1 MNIVFFGSDSFGI
14 PALERLNS
22 ISNLL
27 IITEHDKPAGRG
39 RKIFPLPPKIY
50 ALKNNINFLET
61 NNCNEDTI
69 IEKINNF
76 KPDFFVVASFGQLLK
91 EVILSLPKYL
101 PLNIH
106 PSLLPKYRGA
116 APIRR
121 AIMNGENETGIS
133 IIKMDKKLDA
143 GSIILQKRIRI
154 DDDTIYTDLFKTLSI
169 SGAELLLK
177 AIYSIIKDNY
187 KMKIQDDSCA
197 TYAEKITRTDY
208 TLNANRD
215 SKSVLRQINA
225 FSERPGTRFKLGGQ
239 YFKIIRA
246 TYSNVSL
253 PRNTIGAIKKHLYL
267 GTKTNSL
274 EILKIQPSGKSV
286 MDSKAFLNGYRIDH
300 NIKLEEE

>member
-50 ALKNNINFLET
+50 ALKNNVNFLET

-133 IIKMDKKLDA
+133 IIKMEKKLDA
-143 GSIILQKRIRI
+143 GGIILQKKVQI

-197 TYAEKITRTDY
+197 TYAEKITRADY
-208 TLNANRD
+208 TLH
-215 SKSVLRQINA
+215 
-225 FSERPGTRFKLGGQ
+225 
-239 YFKIIRA
+239 
-246 TYSNVSL
+246 SNVSL
-253 PRNTIGAIKKHLYL
+253 PKNTIGAIKKHLYL

-286 MDSKAFLNGYRIDH
+286 MDSKAFLNGYSIDH